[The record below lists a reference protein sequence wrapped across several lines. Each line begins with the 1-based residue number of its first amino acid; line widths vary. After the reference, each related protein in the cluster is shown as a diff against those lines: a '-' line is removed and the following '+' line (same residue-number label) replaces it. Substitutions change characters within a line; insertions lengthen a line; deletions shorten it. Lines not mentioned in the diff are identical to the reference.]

1 MSRLT
6 QTRCASTPRRPTAR
20 GFSLIEASLCVVIV
34 AVMFAAVIQTVAA
47 ARMSQYKTDGRSRG
61 SALAH
66 DLMAEILQQAYD
78 EPDGPGPIGRDTL
91 EFAFSR
97 AGFDD
102 VDDYDGWI
110 ASPPQ
115 LKDGTPLSLLAAW
128 SRSVEVRWIN
138 SSNLSLIVGTETTAK
153 RIIVIVKHNNV
164 PMAELTAIR
173 TRAFPELDR

>member
-6 QTRCASTPRRPTAR
+6 LARCAATPRRPTAR

-47 ARMSQYKTDGRSRG
+47 ARMSQYKTAGRSRG
-61 SALAH
+61 SPLAH
-66 DLMAEILQQAYD
+66 DLMAEILQEPYD
-78 EPDGPGPIGRDTL
+78 EPDGPGPIGRDNTETAL
-91 EFAFSR
+91 TR

-102 VDDYDGWI
+102 IDDYDGWI

-128 SRSVEVRWIN
+128 SRSVEVRWIDPT
-138 SSNLSLIVGTETTAK
+138 NLPLTAGAETAAK
-153 RIIVIVKHNNV
+153 RIIVTVKHNGV
-164 PMAELTAIR
+164 PMAQLTAIR

>member
-6 QTRCASTPRRPTAR
+6 RAQRTSLTRRRTAP
-20 GFSLIEASLCVVIV
+20 GFSLIEASLSVVIV

-66 DLMAEILQQAYD
+66 DLMAEILQQSYD
-78 EPDGPGPIGRDTL
+78 EPDGPGPIGRDTFEL
-91 EFAFSR
+91 AFSR

-128 SRSVEVRWIN
+128 SRTVEVRWID
-138 SSNLSLIVGTETTAK
+138 STNLSLTAGTETTAK
-153 RIIVIVKHNNV
+153 RIIVTVKHNGV
-164 PMAELTAIR
+164 PMAQLTAIR